1 MNKVL
6 ILGASSFVGKN
17 LLQDFNKSNA
27 CFTFNNN
34 YIENGLKFNIVED
47 NISNLDIDFNKIS
60 HAVILVGDTE
70 PDSCYADIPRSNEL
84 NINATIRLIDFLNK
98 NNIKI
103 IFCSTEFVFDGHQ
116 GMYTELDLPNPIL
129 EYGRQK
135 HAVEIYLNNI
145 PNSTILRLAKV
156 YGSKSNDC
164 TLFSDWKRKIENDIP
179 IECANDQYF
188 SPVLVDDIV
197 KIIKLSIEKQIFG
210 LFNIS
215 CGRKYSR
222 IDLLHTLLKY
232 KFKNHNLKII
242 ERSIDDFELPESR
255 PKDVSMNSDKA
266 RIAFN
271 INFTTPE
278 DFLKN
283 PFLWRE

>member
-1 MNKVL
+1 MSKIL

-17 LLQDFNKSNA
+17 LLQDFDKSNIY
-27 CFTFNNN
+27 FTFNNN
-34 YIENGLKFNIVED
+34 YVENGIRFNIVKD
-47 NISNLDIDFNKIS
+47 DISNIGINFNEIS
-60 HAVILVGDTE
+60 HAVILIGDTE
-70 PDSCYADIPRSNEL
+70 PDSCYANISRSNEL

-98 NNIKI
+98 NNIRI
-103 IFCSTEFVFDGHQ
+103 IFCSTEFVFDGLQ

-135 HAVEIYLNNI
+135 HAVEAYLNNI

-164 TLFSDWKRKIENDIP
+164 TLFSDWKRKIENGIP

-197 KIIKLSIEKQIFG
+197 KIIKLSIENQIFG
-210 LFNIS
+210 LYNIS

-232 KFKNHNLKII
+232 KFQNHAPKII
-242 ERSIDDFELPESR
+242 VKSIDDFGLPELR

-266 RIAFN
+266 RISFDIA
-271 INFTTPE
+271 FTTPE
-278 DFLKN
+278 DFLNN
-283 PFLWRE
+283 PVLWKE

>member
-6 ILGASSFVGKN
+6 ILGASSFVGEN
-17 LLQDFNKSNA
+17 LLQDFDKSDIY
-27 CFTFNNN
+27 FTFNNN
-34 YIENGLKFNIVED
+34 FIENGIKFNIVED
-47 NISNLDIDFNKIS
+47 NISNLGINFNEIS

-103 IFCSTEFVFDGHQ
+103 IFCSTEFVFDGLQ

-164 TLFSDWKRKIENDIP
+164 TLFSDWKRKIENDFP
-179 IECANDQYF
+179 IECANDQFF

-197 KIIKLSIEKQIFG
+197 KIIKLSIEKRIYG

-215 CGRKYSR
+215 CGQRYSR
-222 IDLLHTLLKY
+222 LELLRILLMHN
-232 KFKNHNLKII
+232 FKNYAPKVI
-242 ERSIDDFELPESR
+242 EMSIDDFALPELR

-266 RIAFN
+266 RIAFGFD
-271 INFTTPE
+271 FTTPE

-283 PFLWRE
+283 PFLWKE